1 MSQAEEQQ
9 AEEQGRPAGAL
20 LLEDEAGG
28 EPFTVPEQLPVLPL
42 KNTVLFPKL
51 LVPMLVNTRRSK
63 TLIDAV
69 MERSPRLLVAVG
81 VRRPVE
87 KGPGPDDMYR
97 IGTVLNVVR
106 NMRFPDGSYRVLAQC
121 LARAEILDIE
131 SEQPFFEGRI
141 ALCSEGGD
149 EGSVEAQALVR
160 DVREQFLSLMN
171 ETKLGKEVEAP
182 ESALEEP
189 GALADLVAYKLEI
202 EPAAKQAALEELD
215 VVKRLHRVRSELKRV
230 VEAAQIAG
238 EIREKVQSEMGRS
251 QREYMMRQQLDQIRR
266 ELGEKEDSKSEAQR
280 FRERIEALHMP
291 EEAYKQAVR
300 EVERFEQIPDSAM
313 EHSVIRNYLEWMTEV
328 PWSAVSEDRLA
339 VDAARAVLDED
350 HYDLDK
356 VKERIIEYIA
366 VLSLKRDLR
375 GPILCFVG
383 PPGTGKTSLGK
394 SIARALG
401 RRFERIALGGVHDE
415 AEIRGHRR
423 TYIGALPGRII
434 QGLRRAGTRNP
445 VFMLDEIDKV
455 GADYRGDPSSA
466 LLEVLD
472 PEQNNSFSD
481 HYLET
486 PFDLS
491 QVLFIAT
498 ANLADPIQPALRDR
512 MELIELPGYIEEDKL
527 EIARRYLLPRQLRAS
542 GIAELPLEVPDPT
555 LQKII
560 RSYTREAG
568 VRNLEREIGAVCRKI
583 ARRVAEGEIEAPAV
597 VAPAPSSGA
606 PGAPESSESSEA
618 LAPPGASELSESSE
632 ESPASAASESSAA
645 RPGAEGP
652 PLRVA
657 PEDLDKLLGPVKFEP
672 ELAERAG
679 ISGVAV
685 GLAWTPAG
693 GDILFV
699 ESTRMP
705 GRGELRLTGSLGEV
719 MRESAEAARS
729 WLKHH
734 AERLGLAPELFE
746 SCDLHIHV
754 PAGAVP
760 KDGPS
765 AGIAMVVA
773 LASLLSGRTVPPDT
787 AMTGEITLRG
797 KVLPVGGIKE
807 KVLAARR
814 AGIRR
819 VVLPEPNRR
828 DAEQIEPELVKGLQF
843 DYVSRVDEALEH
855 ILPSA
860 PR

>member
-9 AEEQGRPAGAL
+9 AEGQGHPSDVEL
-20 LLEDEAGG
+20 IEYDAGG

-51 LVPMLVNTRRSK
+51 VIPMLVNTRRSK

-69 MERSPRLLVAVG
+69 MERSPRLLLAVG

-87 KGPGPDDMYR
+87 KGPGPDDLYR
-97 IGTVLNVVR
+97 IGTVLHVVR

-149 EGSVEAQALVR
+149 EDSVEAQALVR

-171 ETKLGKEVEAP
+171 ETNLSREVEAP

-202 EPAAKQAALEELD
+202 EPTAKQAALEELD
-215 VVKRLHRVRSELKRV
+215 VVKRLHRVRSELKRA

-238 EIREKVQSEMGRS
+238 EIREKVQTEMGRS

-280 FRERIEALHMP
+280 FRERIETLKMP
-291 EEAYKQAVR
+291 EEALKQAMR

-313 EHSVIRNYLEWMTEV
+313 EHSVIRNYLEWMTEL
-328 PWSAVSEDRLA
+328 PWSAVSEDRLS
-339 VDAARAVLDED
+339 VEGARAVLDED

-394 SIARALG
+394 SIARALS

-423 TYIGALPGRII
+423 TYIGALPGRIV

-486 PFDLS
+486 PLDLS

-527 EIARRYLLPRQLRAS
+527 EIARRYLLPRQRRAN
-542 GIAELPLEVPDPT
+542 GIADLPLELPDQT
-555 LQKII
+555 LQGII
-560 RSYTREAG
+560 RNYTREAG

-583 ARRVAEGEIEAPAV
+583 ARRVAEGEIAAVAKPSPGATPPTEAPPV
-597 VAPAPSSGA
+597 
-606 PGAPESSESSEA
+606 PE
-618 LAPPGASELSESSE
+618 
-632 ESPASAASESSAA
+632 A
-645 RPGAEGP
+645 RPGVEAAPPSEEA

-657 PEDLDKLLGPVKFEP
+657 PEDLGELLGPVRFEP
-672 ELAERAG
+672 EPAERAG
-679 ISGVAV
+679 IPGVAV

-705 GRGELRLTGSLGEV
+705 GRGELRLTGSMGEV

-734 AERLGLAPELFE
+734 AARLDLAPDVFE
-746 SCDLHIHV
+746 SSDLHIHV

-765 AGIAMVVA
+765 AGIAMAVA
-773 LASLLSGRTVPPDT
+773 LASLLSGRTPPPDV

-828 DAEQIEPELVKGLQF
+828 DAEQIEPELAQGIAF
-843 DYVSRVDEALEH
+843 DYVSRVDEALER
-855 ILPSA
+855 ILPPA